1 MGANA
6 ALLDQTGAE
15 DADPS
20 VAAFEAVQAAIARPR
35 APSRPQPRK
44 DAPATRRIPLADG
57 HKARVSRSAR
67 GVRFD
72 LGKSDFADWMEQEA
86 SVLLNE
92 LYRRWQDQR
101 G

>member
-1 MGANA
+1 
-6 ALLDQTGAE
+6 
-15 DADPS
+15 
-20 VAAFEAVQAAIARPR
+20 
-35 APSRPQPRK
+35 PRK